1 MRSESS
7 SRFLRKQSVS
17 STKKRIHRFAFVL
30 DELWPLRPSIKNAFG
45 FTFVY
50 VGEQL
55 VLGLRDSA
63 KLPNTNGVWLF
74 TSVEFLDSLKR
85 EFPSLPRQYF
95 WKSDKKAWLIL
106 ASKLEQ
112 FEEHAYKAC
121 ELILNGDRRIGR
133 LTRGGAGVRSELHT
147 AR

>member
-7 SRFLRKQSVS
+7 SRFLRKQSLS
-17 STKKRIHRFAFVL
+17 ATKKRVHRFEFVL

-50 VGEQL
+50 IGEQL

-63 KLPNTNGVWLF
+63 KLPSTNGVWLF

-106 ASKLEQ
+106 AAKLEQ

-133 LTRGGAGVRSELHT
+133 MTRGGSGVRSKVHT